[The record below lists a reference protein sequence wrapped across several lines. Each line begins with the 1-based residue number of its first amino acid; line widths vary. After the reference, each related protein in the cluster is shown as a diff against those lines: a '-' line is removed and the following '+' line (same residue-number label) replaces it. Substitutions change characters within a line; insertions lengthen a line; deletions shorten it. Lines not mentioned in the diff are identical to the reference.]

1 MRTPMSDLVVP
12 LDGRRSLSR
21 LRFGGKAA
29 TLQALVAAG
38 FDVPGAF
45 ALAREAV
52 PRALREAVTDEPAD
66 LERAQATVLAAPLS
80 EALLDAVA
88 RAYEALGGGAV
99 AVRSSTTTE
108 DLSTLSGAGIQDSF
122 LNVTGL
128 PALSDAIR
136 ATWASFF
143 TERAVGYLRQMGVSL
158 SSVGLG
164 IVVQRMVRA
173 DVAGVLFTRDPVTGG
188 RETIVNAAWG
198 LGPSVASGLVSPDTF
213 VVDPVARR
221 VVRATVGDK
230 RSRVVA
236 AREGVEVQVVSPEQ
250 SGRACLEEAAVLRL
264 ATLGER
270 VAAVLGGPQDVEWAV
285 EADRFWLLQARP
297 ITALPAAHAP
307 SDVAEVAHPRAVWSN
322 VNVGEA
328 LPGVA
333 SPLTWS
339 ILAAFS
345 DLGFRR
351 AFASLGCKA
360 PKGVTLVGN
369 FRGRIYLNLS
379 AFMTIASQVPGLEP
393 RTLVDLGGGGGAN
406 ELEATITRARP
417 WGFLARLPLTAARF
431 VAANAAVG
439 TRVAR
444 FDAWFVARRRAFA
457 ARDLGGLSW
466 DGLVGVVDELDSMLR
481 RTGALMLTCASNFL
495 SAFLALGTM
504 LARMCPDEASRL
516 QLELLA
522 GSEDVESAAPGR
534 ELARIAALARDE
546 PAALRILTAAEP
558 GPVHVEDLPA
568 TSAVRRA
575 LEGFLATY
583 GYRAVREAELM
594 TPRWREDP
602 TLLFATLRL
611 HLAVP
616 RERVVASDPA
626 LTHRRAIET
635 VRARAGRL
643 GAGAVEVA
651 ARRAARFAALRER
664 LRARVTEV
672 LGMYRALALELGR
685 RLGDHEA
692 AFMLTIGEIRELC
705 AGRLDPRS
713 LEPRVRAR
721 RAQWERD
728 RRLPD
733 PPRTFVGEPPI
744 VSPDRG
750 PGDSGGE
757 LEGLPASPGVVTGP
771 ARVLTDPSE
780 ASTLREGEV
789 LVVQCADVGWAP
801 LFLVAAAVVAE
812 LGGTLSHASIVAREY
827 GVPAVVNVA
836 NATRIIRTGDRVTV
850 SGDRGRVIVV
860 REPASP

>member
-1 MRTPMSDLVVP
+1 MSELVVP

-38 FDVPGAF
+38 FDVPAGF
-45 ALAREAV
+45 AIAREAV
-52 PRALREAVTDEPAD
+52 PRALYEAVTDEPAD
-66 LERAQATVLAAPLS
+66 LERAQATVLAAPLP

-88 RAYEALGGGAV
+88 RAYAELGGGAV
-99 AVRSSTTTE
+99 AVRSSTTSE
-108 DLSTLSGAGIQDSF
+108 DLATLSGAGIQDSF

-128 PALSDAIR
+128 AAVAGAIR
-136 ATWASFF
+136 ASWASFF
-143 TERAVGYLRQMGVSL
+143 AERAVGYLRQMGVSL

-164 IVVQRMVRA
+164 VVVQRMVHA
-173 DVAGVLFTRDPVTGG
+173 DVAGVLFTRDPVSGG
-188 RETIVNAAWG
+188 RQTIVNAAWG

-213 VVDPVARR
+213 VVDPAARR

-230 RSRVVA
+230 RSRLVA
-236 AREGVEVQVVSPEQ
+236 AGEGVEVRAVSLEQ
-250 SGRACLEEAAVLRL
+250 SRRACLDEAAVLSL
-264 ATLGER
+264 ASLGER

-285 EADRFWLLQARP
+285 EGERTWLLQARP
-297 ITALPAAHAP
+297 ITALPAAHAAP
-307 SDVAEVAHPRAVWSN
+307 DVPRPRAVWSN

-351 AFASLGCKA
+351 AFASLGCKV
-360 PKGVTLVGN
+360 PRGVTLVGN

-417 WGFLARLPLTAARF
+417 WGFLARLPLTVPRF

-439 TRVAR
+439 ARVTR
-444 FDAWFVARRRAFA
+444 FDAWFVARRKAFA
-457 ARDLGGLSW
+457 ARDLAGASW
-466 DGLVGVVDELDSMLR
+466 NELVGVVDELDGMLR

-495 SAFLALGTM
+495 SGFLALGT
-504 LARMCPDEASRL
+504 LLGRLCPDQASRL

-534 ELARIAALARDE
+534 ELARIAALARQD
-546 PAALRILTAAEP
+546 PVALRLLSGSEAGA
-558 GPVHVEDLPA
+558 VHLEDLPPA
-568 TSAVRRA
+568 SPVRRA
-575 LEGFLATY
+575 LEEFLATY

-611 HLAVP
+611 HLAAP
-616 RERVVASDPA
+616 RDRAAASDPA
-626 LTHRRAIET
+626 RAHLRAIET
-635 VRARAGRL
+635 VQARAGRL
-643 GAGAVEVA
+643 GAAAVQVA

-672 LGMYRALALELGR
+672 LGMYRALALEVGR
-685 RLGDHEA
+685 RLGDPEA
-692 AFMLTIGEIRELC
+692 AFMLTIGEIRDLC
-705 AGRLDPRS
+705 AGRLEARS

-750 PGDSGGE
+750 PGAPDGE
-757 LEGLPASPGVVTGP
+757 LEGLPASPGVITGP
-771 ARVLTDPSE
+771 ARVLTDPAE
-780 ASTLREGEV
+780 AATLREGEI
-789 LVVQCADVGWAP
+789 LVVPCADVGWAP
-801 LFLVAAAVVAE
+801 LFLVAGGVVAE

-836 NATRIIRTGDRVTV
+836 NATRLIHTGDRVTV
-850 SGDRGRVIVV
+850 SGDRGRVSVV
-860 REPASP
+860 KGTASP